1 MLVSMPT
8 TVLGNIVER
17 DNSVQARNT
26 SIKAPRILD
35 SDVPIGFPKATHRS
49 QSAFAKA
56 RANRNEPRPDTVSK
70 ISALILDETDKTARP
85 IAMPSAQRGGIDADW
100 RKSMEQE
107 NKAIVQGMSEEERK
121 QEREDLISQF
131 GPDIVNLVTKMR
143 VAKENSSDITKPP
156 SRTLFSMGANV
167 FN

>member
-1 MLVSMPT
+1 MPVSMPT

-17 DNSVQARNT
+17 NNSVQAQNT
-26 SIKAPRILD
+26 SIKAPRILE

-70 ISALILDETDKTARP
+70 INASIPNETDKTARP
-85 IAMPSAQRGGIDADW
+85 IAMPSGQRGIDAEW

-107 NKAIVQGMSEEERK
+107 NKAVVQAMSEEERK

-156 SRTLFSMGANV
+156 SRTWLPMGVNV
-167 FN
+167 FH